1 MNTRKDS
8 AIPSFQN
15 QVALVTGAAAG
26 IGRAT
31 ALAFAA
37 VGAKVVVSDVDEP
50 GGIETVRSI
59 EKTGGEALFVACDV
73 SRPEQVRELVAR
85 TAARFGRLDHAF
97 NNAGIEGQ
105 PAPLMEST
113 AQNWDKTLAVNLSGV
128 YWCMREELSVML
140 KQGSGTIINCASI
153 AGLRGFAAM
162 GAYVASKHGVL
173 GLTKSAAL
181 DYASR
186 GIRINAICP
195 GVIHTP
201 MIDRF
206 TRGDEAAARSL
217 AAGAPAGR
225 MGRPEEIAD
234 AVLWLCNPGAAFV
247 HGAEIVVDGGWCAK

>member
-1 MNTRKDS
+1 MKTAAHTPGS
-8 AIPSFQN
+8 LTH
-15 QVALVTGAAAG
+15 QVAVVTGAAAG

-37 VGAKVVVSDVDEP
+37 AGARVVVSDVDEK
-50 GGIETVRSI
+50 GGIETARSI
-59 EKTGGEALFVACDV
+59 EQAGGEALFVACDV
-73 SRPEQVRELVAR
+73 SKPEQVRELVER
-85 TAARFGRLDHAF
+85 TVARFGRLDHAF
-97 NNAGIEGQ
+97 NNAGIEGAS
-105 PAPLMEST
+105 APLHEST
-113 AQNWDKTLAVNLSGV
+113 SENWHKTLAVNLSGV
-128 YWCMREELSVML
+128 YWCMKEELSVML
-140 KQGSGTIINCASI
+140 KQGSGTIINCSSI

-173 GLTKSAAL
+173 GLTRSAAL

-186 GIRINAICP
+186 GIRINAVCP

-201 MIDRF
+201 MVDRF
-206 TRGDEAAARSL
+206 TQGDEAAARSL

-247 HGAEIVVDGGWCAK
+247 QGTEIVVDGGWCAK